1 MDYQAKTDWS
11 YNDTVTEQD
20 MNRIEAGLGDLHE
33 RLDVDSYEQL
43 TLKPGLQIVNAKK
56 NSPFQLTGLKGRTL
70 INLLGRTGGM
80 ESLNGIFVHKG
91 NMVLDSINK
100 TLGENSLKVTSAAQS
115 EGDSGIA
122 YIPINNLKSGSYY
135 VVIADVKNGNNANG
149 IYVGWGGGF
158 GGSYTSAT
166 IAGNQFTTV
175 WKKFSPTTVLSGNI
189 DLAVQSIAGK
199 YGYFDS
205 VRVYELNSDEYKSI
219 DNLTADQVN
228 QYYPYVDS
236 ISPVR
241 NPYAIAYGEN
251 LLPALQEQEWKNS
264 EGTPVVNNRYSVDV
278 SNTNKM
284 ILSYIDVIP
293 GAIYTLSAISSASTG
308 RIFVYNMNA
317 SVPLADTVGNGLIS
331 ATFTV
336 PSGVNVVEVRLLGT
350 SPATVNLS
358 NIMLNTGGKANL
370 FKPREDSMLALQTD
384 LYANP
389 VTGEDADEVFE
400 RDGQYFRLTKWKKL
414 LLDEKLNWQP
424 FASLAGIKIVRVD
437 ASNFNTIFDDAS
449 TYFATKYDGAILDH
463 KFSTDSKDQ
472 VQLNTTNEGK
482 RLFISISATDS
493 GWGDNYTPTK
503 DEIKAYFLGWRM
515 YDSSDSSGNTSY
527 NRTDGTKKAW
537 TVLASYNN
545 TDYSGSVTIVP
556 NTKPELINIVYRQI
570 RDVSPYQLVY
580 KLNQPIIEPITSE
593 GQIDIVLGD
602 NQVEVGV
609 GIVLREMAK
618 PQITVNAYF
627 INAPGIVSSYL
638 RNKVSKFLAIY
649 KNNHRDIWGWEN
661 VNITGAQAGLDA
673 YKYDENAAYTTTYIM
688 QKKYPV
694 PNFNGYCA
702 TNEKSLLSNM
712 LDIVN
717 KNTTRLSVVE
727 NKKADIENS
736 SWIQPT
742 FQSSWSPFTTGY
754 TNGYKKIAGTNMVV
768 FHFCLYGGLTS
779 IGTVFFRF
787 PENYRPKQ
795 NVIFTGFSRNGD
807 SSVLATTAFEI
818 RSTGYALVGTGVPQN
833 GAYMVSGIFEAEQ

>member
-70 INLLGRTGGM
+70 INLLGRAGGM

-236 ISPVR
+236 LSPVR
-241 NPYAIAYGEN
+241 NPYAITYGEN
-251 LLPALQEQEWKNS
+251 LLPTLQIWTNT
-264 EGTPVVNNRYSVDV
+264 EGTPSINNRYSVDV
-278 SNTNKM
+278 SSANKM
-284 ILSYIDVIP
+284 IHNSVAVVP
-293 GAIYTLSAISSASTG
+293 GATYTLSAVSSSSTG
-308 RIFVYNMNA
+308 RIFVYNTNSA
-317 SVPLADTVGNGLIS
+317 VALADSTGSGSLS

-336 PSGVNVVEVRLLGT
+336 PAGVNVVEVRLLGT
-350 SPATVNLS
+350 STATVNLS
-358 NIMLNTGGKANL
+358 NIMLNAGGKANL
-370 FKPREDSMLALQTD
+370 FKPREDSILALQTD

-389 VTGEDADEVFE
+389 VTGENADEVFE

-493 GWGDNYTPTK
+493 GWGDNYTPTT

-515 YDSSDSSGNTSY
+515 YDSSDNSGNTSY

-556 NTKPELINIVYRQI
+556 STKPELINIVYRQI

-602 NQVEVGV
+602 NQIEVGV

-618 PQITVNAYF
+618 PQITGNTYF

-638 RNKVSKFLAIY
+638 KNKVSKFLVIY

-688 QKKYPV
+688 QKKSPI
-694 PNFNGYCA
+694 PNFNGYYA
-702 TNEKSLLSNM
+702 TNEKSFLSNM

-717 KNTTRLSVVE
+717 KNTTRLSVLE
-727 NKKADIENS
+727 NKKADKDISNWITVTLLNGWSGTIQYMKLS
-736 SWIQPT
+736 S
-742 FQSSWSPFTTGY
+742 GL
-754 TNGYKKIAGTNMVV
+754 VV
-768 FHFCLYGGLTS
+768 FRGSINGGLT
-779 IGTVFFRF
+779 T
-787 PENYRPKQ
+787 
-795 NVIFTGFSRNGD
+795 
-807 SSVLATTAFEI
+807 
-818 RSTGYALVGTGVPQN
+818 VGTLLFTIPFGLGFRTTRELELRLRTSNGSNDASNSTVIISNNGRVTIQN
-833 GAYMVSGIFEAEQ
+833 NWYNAGAWFDGISYIGEQ

>member
-70 INLLGRTGGM
+70 LNLTGADWAPTKNITRFINYQSTL
-80 ESLNGIFVHKG
+80 SVDN
-91 NMVLDSINK
+91 NK
-100 TLGENSLKVTSAAQS
+100 SVTSGNALKITATVANSIADGFGKNVVNLISGKKYIALGYLYNETGQS
-115 EGDSGIA
+115 MKLVIQNTTIESPSTTSKNKWEFV
-122 YIPINNLKSGSYY
+122 YIPFTAGGNVSNAYP
-135 VVIADVKNGNNANG
+135 IA
-149 IYVGWGGGF
+149 
-158 GGSYTSAT
+158 
-166 IAGNQFTTV
+166 
-175 WKKFSPTTVLSGNI
+175 
-189 DLAVQSIAGK
+189 
-199 YGYFDS
+199 
-205 VRVYELNSDEYKSI
+205 R
-219 DNLTADQVN
+219 LTASAVGNVGYADAIRLYEISDTEYAALPTMTSEQIAAK
-228 QYYPYVDS
+228 YPYVDS
-236 ISPVR
+236 IAPVR
-241 NPYAIAYGEN
+241 NPYVIAYGEN
-251 LLPALQEQEWKNS
+251 LLPSLQEQDWKNS
-264 EGTPVVNNRYSVDV
+264 EGTPIINNRYSVNV
-278 SNTNKM
+278 NNTNKM
-284 ILSYIDVIP
+284 IHSYIPAVP
-293 GAIYTLSAISSASTG
+293 GATYTLSAISNASTG
-308 RIFVYNMNA
+308 RISVYNTNA
-317 SVPLADTVGNGLIS
+317 STALADTVGSGLLS

-336 PSGVNVVEVRLLGT
+336 PAGVNVVEVRLLGT

-493 GWGDNYTPTK
+493 GWGDNYTPTT

-580 KLNQPIIEPITSE
+580 KLNQPIIEPIASE

-618 PQITVNAYF
+618 PQITGNAYF

-638 RNKVSKFLAIY
+638 RSKVSKFLAIY

-688 QKKYPV
+688 QKKSPV
-694 PNFNGYCA
+694 PNFDGYYA

-717 KNTTRLSVVE
+717 KNNTRLSVVE

-795 NVIFTGFSRNGD
+795 NVIFTGFSRSGD